1 MTDIKQTETLINEV
15 SKIVEKYKNIANE
28 TGENFNIFS
37 IMTMEY
43 AEVKTHS
50 AIITELLNPR
60 GSHGK
65 GKAFLELF
73 LEELKEEIQENNLLQ
88 NFNLNNVTVL
98 KEEYNGRINQDYT
111 SGGYIDIVI
120 KEHKNVIVIEN
131 KIDAGDQFKQLFRYK
146 KHYPNSLL
154 LYLTLYGHK
163 PSQDSIDDLI
173 ENVDYYC
180 VSYQKLI
187 KNWLERI
194 LNEIE
199 MPLLIQQTIK
209 QYYICVCNITNQNTS
224 VKMNNEIKQL
234 FNEDNIESIQELSM
248 NLNEMISFSNEKF
261 QNKLRQL
268 LTTKIYLDND
278 LYLEPNFHTDVDGF
292 FITIK
297 LFLKNEEN
305 NLHESNQKVIN
316 ELSKKFDKVFYNNS
330 NHFVWYNPKP
340 FQRHQAFQNL
350 DIKTIYKLYSVEE
363 YLKNFVEDIAV
374 ELNEVLELIKLEVL
388 KCHKNKL

>member
-15 SKIVEKYKNIANE
+15 SEIVEKYKNIAND

-131 KIDAGDQFKQLFRYK
+131 KIDAGDQFNQLLRYK
-146 KHYPNSLL
+146 NHYPNSIL

-163 PSQDSIDDLI
+163 PSQDSIDYLK

-199 MPLLIQQTIK
+199 IPLLIQQTIK
-209 QYYICVCNITNQNTS
+209 QYHICVCNITNQNTS

-234 FNEDNIESIQELSM
+234 FNEDNIESIQELS
-248 NLNEMISFSNEKF
+248 NNFKVFFDESKVKFELKFNQIIESNKTVKLIDDFYLNISSDVDEDGLFISIQLFHNNEQKKLYKPAEHIIEGLKDKF
-261 QNKLRQL
+261 QK
-268 LTTKIYLDND
+268 
-278 LYLEPNFHTDVDGF
+278 NFYSTPSH
-292 FITIK
+292 FI
-297 LFLKNEEN
+297 
-305 NLHESNQKVIN
+305 
-316 ELSKKFDKVFYNNS
+316 
-330 NHFVWYNPKP
+330 WYNPTP
-340 FQRHQAFQNL
+340 FERGQTFEYL
-350 DIKTIYKLYSVEE
+350 DIKTIFNIYVNDEVTNKISEE
-363 YLKNFVEDIAV
+363 FHGVLNF
-374 ELNEVLELIKLEVL
+374 IKEEFI

>member
-50 AIITELLNPR
+50 AIITELLNPK

-73 LEELKEEIQENNLLQ
+73 LEELNEEIQENNLLQ

-98 KEEYNGRINQDYT
+98 KEEYNGRINPDYT

-199 MPLLIQQTIK
+199 IPLLIQQTIK
-209 QYYICVCNITNQNTS
+209 QYHICVCNITNQNTS

-234 FNEDNIESIQELSM
+234 FNEDNIESIQELS
-248 NLNEMISFSNEKF
+248 NNFKVFFDESKVKF
-261 QNKLRQL
+261 
-268 LTTKIYLDND
+268 
-278 LYLEPNFHTDVDGF
+278 E
-292 FITIK
+292 
-297 LFLKNEEN
+297 LKFNQII
-305 NLHESNQKVIN
+305 ESNKNVHLIDDYYLNILSYIDDDGLFIGIQLFHNNEQKNRYQPAEHIIYR
-316 ELSKKFDKVFYNNS
+316 LKDKYQKNFYS
-330 NHFVWYNPKP
+330 NPSYFVWYNPTP
-340 FQRHQAFQNL
+340 FEKGQTFEYL
-350 DIKTIYKLYSVEE
+350 DIKTIFNIYVNDEVTNKISEE
-363 YLKNFVEDIAV
+363 LH
-374 ELNEVLELIKLEVL
+374 EVLNFIKEEFI